1 MTRRGR
7 PRFKD
12 NDDARLRDVLEG
24 RVRLIIF
31 LVAFVTALV
40 VGLRSTPCGSL
51 LTNEAKVCYHWGL
64 ALWIALPG
72 IALGLVFGLVRRLR
86 R

>member
-1 MTRRGR
+1 MIRRDR
-7 PRFKD
+7 PRSKD
-12 NDDARLRDVLEG
+12 NDEG
-24 RVRLIIF
+24 RFRGVHKGRVGLIIP

-72 IALGLVFGLVRRLR
+72 IALVWYAAW
-86 R
+86 